1 MEERMIRW
9 LGYALIAAAI
19 GWGLYLAL
27 TRFSGASAAP
37 SQPPSG
43 TGAADGDAPSRIF
56 AGGTVEGANREMS
69 LQFEIPGRIREI
81 RVQPGSRVAKG
92 DVLALLDP
100 ELSELKFT
108 EARTLLQLARTER
121 DRLVRQHEELRQKQ
135 ERSAGQA
142 PLARSKAEEVADLNR
157 ADELTMAEAKVA
169 LAEGALRRERIMLEK
184 TMLVAPTD
192 GVVLR
197 VLGEPGELVGPNDD
211 RHLVTLVN
219 RARTRI
225 RAHVEE
231 LDAMRVAVGQKAVV
245 TAEGEPDKSYEGVVQ
260 SCSPYVTPKSHRH
273 LKPGELFDIRVRE
286 VIVELANG
294 ADLLVGLPVDVFID
308 PEVVRATDSPPG
320 YDNRPA
326 PAGLQAVNS
335 APASPRAPRQ
345 LADPAI
351 RPAGHLTEHSRRW

>member
-1 MEERMIRW
+1 MLRW
-9 LGYALIAAAI
+9 LGYALVAAAI
-19 GWGLYLAL
+19 GWGIYLAL
-27 TRFSGASAAP
+27 TRYSGAAPVPAGPSTGTAEADDDAA
-37 SQPPSG
+37 
-43 TGAADGDAPSRIF
+43 ARIF

-69 LQFEIPGRIREI
+69 LQFEIAGRIREM

-121 DRLVRQHEELRQKQ
+121 DRLVRQHDELRQKQ
-135 ERSAGQA
+135 DRAAGQSS
-142 PLARSKAEEVADLNR
+142 LARSKAEEVAALNR
-157 ADELTMAEAKVA
+157 ADELTMADAKVA

-184 TMLVAPTD
+184 TMLLAPTD

-211 RHLVTLVN
+211 RHVVTLVN
-219 RARTRI
+219 RNRTRI

-231 LDAMRVAVGQKAVV
+231 LDAMRVAAGQKALV

-286 VIVELANG
+286 VIIELTDGAN
-294 ADLLVGLPVDVFID
+294 LLVGLPVDVFID
-308 PEVVRATDSPPG
+308 PMVVRSIDSPAG
-320 YDNRPA
+320 YDKRPA
-326 PAGLQAVNS
+326 PAGPQTARS
-335 APASPRAPRQ
+335 SPASPRAARQPR
-345 LADPAI
+345 
-351 RPAGHLTEHSRRW
+351 